1 VTQNKCPEP
10 LVVVPTLGSRPEW
23 LDACLRSL
31 TTQSRSVDVV
41 VVGPGGATKARDLA
55 HGFGVRWET
64 EAGSGLS
71 AAVNQIW
78 RSADNEYLA
87 WLGDDDL
94 LTPDSVH
101 LTSTALTEN
110 RLAVL
115 AYGHCRVIDAQGAT
129 SFFMRPGR
137 LAPWLMRYGADYL
150 PQPGTLV
157 RASAAHAVGLLDE
170 RLRYAMDLDLFLKLR
185 RQGSFAYLPFELA
198 AFRRHETSLTVSNPA
213 PDEEAR
219 RVRSHYLSPAALRL
233 QPVWAPPIAFL
244 GRAWGKLQTLDRR
257 GQSRVGSAV
266 TRA

>member
-1 VTQNKCPEP
+1 
-10 LVVVPTLGSRPEW
+10 LVVVPTLGGRPEW
-23 LDACLRSL
+23 LRACLRSL
-31 TTQSRSVDVV
+31 ATQSRPVDVV
-41 VVGPGGATKARDLA
+41 VIGPAGATVARELA
-55 HGFGVRWET
+55 HAFGAGWEP
-64 EAGSGLS
+64 EAGTGLS

-78 RSADNEYLA
+78 RVTGNEYLA

-94 LTPDSVH
+94 LTPDSIR
-101 LTSTALTEN
+101 LTWTALTEN

-137 LAPWLMRYGADYL
+137 LAPWLMRFGADYL

-170 RLRYAMDLDLFLKLR
+170 RLRYAMDLDLFLRLR
-185 RQGSFAYLPFELA
+185 RQGPFAYLPFELA

-213 PDEEAR
+213 PDEEAT
-219 RVRSHYLSPAALRL
+219 RVRSRYLGPTALRL
-233 QPVWAPPIAFL
+233 QPLWEPPIALL
-244 GRAWGKLQTLDRR
+244 GRAWGKLQTWDRR
-257 GQSRVGSAV
+257 GQAGGRSAV